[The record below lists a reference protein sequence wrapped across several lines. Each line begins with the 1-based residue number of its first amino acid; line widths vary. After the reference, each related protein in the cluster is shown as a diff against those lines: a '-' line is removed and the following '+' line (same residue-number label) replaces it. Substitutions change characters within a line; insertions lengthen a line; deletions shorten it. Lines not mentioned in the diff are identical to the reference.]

1 MRRNAG
7 SAIRLLLAVGLILA
21 LAAPA
26 AQATHSTKDLL
37 SIGSTGGNGAVDV
50 FFNFASAN
58 GQRAF
63 FETPESLVAA
73 DTDGN
78 YDLYQ
83 REHGTTTLISTGPL
97 GGNAGFDVFP
107 SDTTP
112 DGSRVYF
119 ETDEALVAADTD
131 AFFDVYERVG
141 STTNLISIGP
151 AGGNDAFDAFFHAVS
166 ADGTRVIFDTDESLV
181 AGDTDASTD
190 LYERSAGATTLVS
203 AGTPGNADVP
213 ALFAGMSEDGTRI
226 FFETEESLAAA
237 DTDVL
242 YDVYQRASGATTLIS
257 TGTSAGN
264 GPQDATFRGA
274 SADGTRVFFQ
284 TDERF
289 SASDTDSVSDVY
301 ERSGGTTTLVSA
313 LGNGAFAASWEGN
326 SRDGSRVFFETRESL
341 AAGDTD
347 SSVDVYERSGGTTKL
362 VTAGTP
368 GNGAFDARFAD
379 SSADG
384 TRVFFETQEKLTAAD
399 TDASFDVYERSGGTT
414 TTLLSTGT
422 SGGNGAFDASYA
434 GAARDGSRVLI
445 ETAEK
450 LTAGDTDNFNDVY
463 ERYAGTTTHIS
474 IGTSGGNAAVAAFFD
489 GVSTD
494 GMRVF
499 FDTRESLLPGDTDA
513 ARDLYAA
520 DVAGYPRPKGATP
533 IRVSLVPAYK
543 QCTSSNR
550 THGPPLAHPACNPPV
565 LESGQLTI
573 GSPDANG
580 AAANSS
586 GVAKYEA
593 IVGAPGGADDS
604 DIAFTFSLTDV
615 RRQGT
620 LADYTGQLQA
630 TTTVRVTDKL
640 SGPSV
645 TESATG
651 EVAFPVTVPC
661 AATGDTTIGSTCSIN
676 TTLDAVTPGA
686 VPEGKR
692 AIWQLDK
699 VRVNDGGA
707 DGVVSTTPN
716 TLYMTQGV
724 FIP

>member
-1 MRRNAG
+1 
-7 SAIRLLLAVGLILA
+7 
-21 LAAPA
+21 
-26 AQATHSTKDLL
+26 
-37 SIGSTGGNGAVDV
+37 V
-50 FFNFASAN
+50 FFNFASDSGA
-58 GQRAF
+58 RVF

-83 REHGTTTLISTGPL
+83 REGGTTTLISTGPL

-107 SDTTP
+107 SNTTP

-119 ETDEALVAADTD
+119 ETDEPLVASDTD
-131 AFFDVYERVG
+131 AFFDVYERAG
-141 STTNLISIGP
+141 STTTLVSTGS
-151 AGGNDAFDAFFHAVS
+151 AGGNGNFDAFFHAVS

-181 AGDTDASTD
+181 AGDTDVST
-190 LYERSAGATTLVS
+190 
-203 AGTPGNADVP
+203 
-213 ALFAGMSEDGTRI
+213 
-226 FFETEESLAAA
+226 
-237 DTDVL
+237 
-242 YDVYQRASGATTLIS
+242 
-257 TGTSAGN
+257 
-264 GPQDATFRGA
+264 
-274 SADGTRVFFQ
+274 
-284 TDERF
+284 
-289 SASDTDSVSDVY
+289 DVY

-313 LGNGAFAASWEGN
+313 GTPGNNAVPALFAGMSGDGTRIFFETEESLVAADTDILFDVYQRSGGATTLVSTGTSAGNGPQDTTFRGASVNGTRVFFQTEESFSPADTDTASDVYERSGGATTLVSAPGTGNFAASWEGN
-326 SRDGSRVFFETRESL
+326 SSDGSRVFFETREPL
-341 AAGDTD
+341 VAGDTD
-347 SSVDVYERSGGTTKL
+347 SSIDVYERSGGTSKL

-368 GNGAFDARFAD
+368 GNAAFDARFVD
-379 SSADG
+379 NSADG
-384 TRVFFETQEKLTAAD
+384 NRVFFETQEKLAAGD
-399 TDASFDVYERSGGTT
+399 TDSSFDVYERTGGTT
-414 TTLLSTGT
+414 TTWLSTGT
-422 SGGNGAFDASYA
+422 AGGNGFFDASFG
-434 GAARDGSRVLI
+434 GASRDGSRVMI
-445 ETAEK
+445 ESAEK
-450 LTAGDTDNFNDVY
+450 LMASDTDSFTDVY

-474 IGTSGGNAAVAAFFD
+474 IGTSGGNAAIASFFD
-489 GVSTD
+489 AVSTD
-494 GMRVF
+494 GSRVF

-533 IRVSLVPAYK
+533 IRVALVPAFK

-550 THGPPLAHPACNPPV
+550 NHGPPLAHPSCNPPV
-565 LESGQLTI
+565 LESGQLTV

-580 AAANSS
+580 AAANAS
-586 GVAKYEA
+586 GFAKYEA
-593 IVGAPGGADDS
+593 VVGAPGGADDS

-630 TTTVRVTDKL
+630 TTTVRITDKL
-640 SGPSV
+640 SGPSG

-661 AATGDTTIGSTCSIN
+661 AATGDTTIGSNCSIN

-699 VRVNDGGA
+699 MRVNDGGA
-707 DGVVSTTPN
+707 DGVASTTPN
-716 TLYMTQGV
+716 TLFMTQGV